1 MRINHSHEGDLRI
14 TAHLHLNLMHEQV
27 MKMVEKNWCDFSMEF
42 AVFFA
47 IFGNLMGFL
56 PSWFLQGGAGRARKF
71 NFERLT
77 LVMRVLPLTNPFFL
91 HMRDTFLGMNALL
104 ITSCRFIGHFF
115 NL

>member
-77 LVMRVLPLTNPFFL
+77 LVMRVLPLTNPFFSS
-91 HMRDTFLGMNALL
+91 HERYIFGDERITYHLL
-104 ITSCRFIGHFF
+104 QVYRSFF
-115 NL
+115 